1 MCVFCVCLCASHVCL
16 QLDDVLTRLTEQEKV
31 IAFVGTT
38 VVQTEQLLRELELLD
53 KQAKA
58 SQPNPNPNPQCHRG

>member
-1 MCVFCVCLCASHVCL
+1 MCFLCVFVCITCVYS

-58 SQPNPNPNPQCHRG
+58 SSSPHTHTRTQ

>member
-1 MCVFCVCLCASHVCL
+1 M
-16 QLDDVLTRLTEQEKV
+16 DDVLKKLTDQEKD

-53 KQAKA
+53 QQAQV
-58 SQPNPNPNPQCHRG
+58 SHTT